1 EVGLH
6 THAVTS
12 ETARHEAVLAAAAA
26 AHDRKVAAED
36 DRHTTAVDG
45 LCDSLAT
52 AQTKLEA
59 DIAKAT
65 ADLGKVKDTLRELRP
80 VAA

>member
-1 EVGLH
+1 MLNFPWHLFNFTTVSTKNAVAELSVDQLVTAVSDEVGLH

-36 DRHTTAVDG
+36 DRHTTAV
-45 LCDSLAT
+45 
-52 AQTKLEA
+52 
-59 DIAKAT
+59 
-65 ADLGKVKDTLRELRP
+65 
-80 VAA
+80 